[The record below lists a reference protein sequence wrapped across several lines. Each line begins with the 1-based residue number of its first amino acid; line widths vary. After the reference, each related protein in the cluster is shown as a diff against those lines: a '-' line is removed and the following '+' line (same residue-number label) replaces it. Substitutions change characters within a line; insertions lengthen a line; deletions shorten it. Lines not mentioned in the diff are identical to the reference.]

1 MQVKIEKLDH
11 YGRGITKIENKICFV
26 EGALKDEVVEIEV
39 IKEKKKYYLATTKKV
54 IEKSK
59 DRITS
64 NCPYYAR
71 CGGCNLDHISFEKEQ
86 EFKEEKVKEIM
97 TKFAKISN
105 DKIKPIIY
113 DNPYHYRNKIT
124 LHKDDKKIGLYE
136 KESNTIIP
144 ITKCLLLNDKLNEIL
159 KSIKPSNK
167 KDIILKIGNKT
178 DEILSPTAKKN
189 YITSYIGNKKYKVS
203 EKSFFQVN
211 SIITEKLYDEIKE
224 IIQEKNSKNV
234 LDLYCGTGTIGIYI
248 CESVNKVLGIES
260 CKDAVDDANYNKEL
274 NNATNCTYK
283 LGKVENLTKEI
294 TSEYDTAI
302 IDPPRS
308 GLDKKVVEKL
318 LEIKPKTLIYVSC
331 DPVTLA
337 RDLNLLKEKYN
348 IEYIRPYNMF
358 PRTYHVETVCLLSK
372 LHSDQHIEVEV
383 KMDELDLTAAESKAT
398 YEEIKKY
405 VLEHTGLKVSN
416 LYIAQVKQKCGIIE
430 RVNYN
435 LPKSENSRQPKCPP
449 EKEKAIKEALE
460 YFRMI

>member
-1 MQVKIEKLDH
+1 MLYFIKSMCYNEIEVRLLTVQIEKLDH
-11 YGRGITKIENKICFV
+11 YGRGVTKIENKICFV
-26 EGALKDEVVEIEV
+26 ENALPKEIVEINITKETKKYFLAEATKI
-39 IKEKKKYYLATTKKV
+39 IKE
-54 IEKSK
+54 SP
-59 DRITS
+59 DRITPV
-64 NCPYYAR
+64 CPYYNS
-71 CGGCNLDHISFEKEQ
+71 CGGCNLDHVSFAKEN

-97 TKFAKISN
+97 NKFAKVE
-105 DKIKPIIY
+105 KEVIKDIVY
-113 DNPYHYRNKIT
+113 DEPYHYRNKIT
-124 LHKDDKKIGLYE
+124 LHTDGNKIGLYQ

-159 KSIKPSNK
+159 KSIKPNNK

-260 CKDAVDDANYNKEL
+260 CKEAIEDANYNKEL

-308 GLDKKVVEKL
+308 GLDKKVIKKL

-358 PRTYHVETVCLLSK
+358 PRTYHVECCTLLS
-372 LHSDQHIEVEV
+372 L
-383 KMDELDLTAAESKAT
+383 
-398 YEEIKKY
+398 KK
-405 VLEHTGLKVSN
+405 
-416 LYIAQVKQKCGIIE
+416 
-430 RVNYN
+430 
-435 LPKSENSRQPKCPP
+435 
-449 EKEKAIKEALE
+449 
-460 YFRMI
+460 